1 MFATKNKNT
10 LFMTTD
16 SNFNKPFRWA
26 VLMAYFG
33 VAAMSQILWLNFA
46 PLVSFIQ
53 NKYGVSELAVS
64 SLLLSF
70 PLLYVLLSI
79 HSGTLIDKKGYR
91 YVILLGSILSAAFA
105 CVRSFDSS
113 FYMLVIGQT
122 GIAIGQPYI
131 INGISKLVSDWFD
144 KESSAMATG
153 IGTAGMLVGMAVG
166 MGVTPAL
173 NESMGFSG
181 MLWTFAGLSIV
192 LTVIFMVFGKENN
205 LVKGQTTALSGM
217 GEIKQLLKNKNLVIL
232 FALWFFAFGVFNGL
246 TTWLDKLMTPNGLN
260 AEEVGLVG
268 ACLIAGGIVGSLI
281 IPVISD
287 KMKKRRPFVILSC
300 LAALATIYPLCTSNS
315 VTMVYL
321 LGALLGFFFLPGYAL
336 LLSMCEEMA
345 GIEKAGAATGIF
357 MMSGNA
363 GAVVV
368 IALMPII
375 SGEDAFWTKAIY
387 LMLALMVITLILVA
401 GPLKEI
407 SLREKAA

>member
-1 MFATKNKNT
+1 
-10 LFMTTD
+10 MTTE
-16 SNFNKPFRWA
+16 NAYKKPYRWA

-33 VAAMSQILWLNFA
+33 VAAMCQMLWLNFA

-91 YVILLGSILSAAFA
+91 YVIILGSVISAVFA
-105 CVRSFDSS
+105 CVRSFDNN
-113 FYMLVIGQT
+113 FYMLVIGQM
-122 GIAIGQPYI
+122 GIAVGQPYI

-144 KESSAMATG
+144 KEESAMATG
-153 IGTAGMLVGMAVG
+153 VGTAGMLIGMAVG
-166 MGVTPAL
+166 MGLTPAL
-173 NESMGFSG
+173 NESMGFTQT
-181 MLWTFAGLSIV
+181 LWIFAGLSIV
-192 LTVIFMVFGKENN
+192 LTIIFVLFGKENN
-205 LVKGQTTALSGM
+205 LIKGDAATTSAM
-217 GEIKQLLKNKNLVIL
+217 GEIKLLLKNKNLVVL
-232 FALWFFAFGVFNGL
+232 FVLWFFAFGVFNGL
-246 TTWLDKLMTPNGLN
+246 TTWIDKLITPNGLT

-268 ACLIAGGIVGSLI
+268 AFLIVGGIVGSLI
-281 IPVISD
+281 IPVLSD
-287 KMKKRRPFVILSC
+287 KLKTRKPFIIMCC
-300 LAALATIYPLCTSNS
+300 LAALLIIYPLCTLHS
-315 VTMVYL
+315 VTTVYI
-321 LGALLGFFFLPGYAL
+321 LGGLLGFFFLPGYAL

-375 SGEDAFWTKAIY
+375 NGEDVLWTKSIY
-387 LMLALMVITLILVA
+387 LMLALMLVTLVLVA
-401 GPLKEI
+401 GPLKETFNK
-407 SLREKAA
+407 EVTA